1 MTLAFSDHKF
11 IWTIKMS
18 SSLLLLLFPLNM
30 NRQMYFIFR
39 SVCFKPKF
47 MLKAEKLNTDFL
59 LQNLNLASFFLS
71 LSSFPFLGFK
81 KKKKTKKSVLER
93 KNEKQ
98 TLKDAFATVSRL
110 LLCKQDHGEQTLWP
124 MPEQKHSQWLARHP
138 EPIKT
143 PFALTNLR
151 HDWCAWSEILNEL
164 ESTNLLPIT
173 ISLGANL
180 SGYKFAPVTIYFPFQ
195 FVWVQICCM
204 ILFYGPSLASFS

>member
-71 LSSFPFLGFK
+71 LSLFLSFPGLQK
-81 KKKKTKKSVLER
+81 EKE
-93 KNEKQ
+93 NEKIRFGAKKWKANTQRRLCNGFQAAAVQ
-98 TLKDAFATVSRL
+98 TGPRRANTLANAGAKTQPVAGLAIGTNQDPFCRNWLASRL
-110 LLCKQDHGEQTLWP
+110 IRD
-124 MPEQKHSQWLARHP
+124 S
-138 EPIKT
+138 
-143 PFALTNLR
+143 
-151 HDWCAWSEILNEL
+151 
-164 ESTNLLPIT
+164 
-173 ISLGANL
+173 
-180 SGYKFAPVTIYFPFQ
+180 
-195 FVWVQICCM
+195 
-204 ILFYGPSLASFS
+204 

>member
-18 SSLLLLLFPLNM
+18 SSLLLFPLNM

-180 SGYKFAPVTIYFPFQ
+180 SGYKFAPVTICFPLQ

>member
-124 MPEQKHSQWLARHP
+124 MPEQKHSQWLAWQS
-138 EPIKT
+138 ELTKT
-143 PFALTNLR
+143 PFAVTGLR
-151 HDWCAWSEILNEL
+151 HDWSEILNEL
-164 ESTNLLPIT
+164 ESTNLHLLQFT
-173 ISLGANL
+173 SHFNL
-180 SGYKFAPVTIYFPFQ
+180 SGCKFVAWFFFMGHPWP
-195 FVWVQICCM
+195 
-204 ILFYGPSLASFS
+204 LFLNFRVFNTQLTVNKCSI

>member
-71 LSSFPFLGFK
+71 LSSFPFLGYK

-143 PFALTNLR
+143 PFAVTGLR
-151 HDWCAWSEILNEL
+151 HDWSEILNEL
-164 ESTNLLPIT
+164 ESTNLHLLQFT
-173 ISLGANL
+173 SHFNL
-180 SGYKFAPVTIYFPFQ
+180 SGCKFVAWFFFMGHPWPHFLNFRVFNTQLTVNTCSI
-195 FVWVQICCM
+195 
-204 ILFYGPSLASFS
+204 